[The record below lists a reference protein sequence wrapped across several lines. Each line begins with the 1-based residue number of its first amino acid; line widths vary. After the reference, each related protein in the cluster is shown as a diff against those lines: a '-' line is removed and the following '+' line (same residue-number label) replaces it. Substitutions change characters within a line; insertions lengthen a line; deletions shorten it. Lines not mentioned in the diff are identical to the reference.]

1 MLTLAKFLKRR
12 YRIKARS
19 FHVWTKDGVRIT
31 GLHLNKLK
39 SDMIVIYAHGFMA
52 NKEHGQVPCFVQALA
67 KYCDVIAVDL
77 RGHGESDG
85 GCTMGKREVLDI
97 EAAVG
102 YARSLGYKRII
113 TVGSSM
119 GGASIIRHAAL
130 YKSQDGVVTIGAF
143 ADVANLGR
151 MGSEYYVKFLY
162 HTGRFGEIWSYLT
175 RGTRLYKLEKQRSPL
190 KLIAQVAPLP
200 LLIIHGEWDL
210 MVHPRAAR
218 QLFSQANEP
227 KEMIIIPRGGHDS
240 PHLNEH
246 TAKRIWQWIGQHNQ
260 PIAYPT
266 PQPDARLAQ
275 RI

>member
-1 MLTLAKFLKRR
+1 MLTIAKFWKRR
-12 YRIKARS
+12 YRIKARP
-19 FHVWTKDGVRIT
+19 FHVWTKDEVRIT
-31 GLHLNKLK
+31 GFHLNKLK
-39 SDMIVIYAHGFMA
+39 GDTVIIYAHGFMA
-52 NKEHGQVPCFVQALA
+52 NKEHGQVPRFVQALS

-97 EAAVG
+97 EASVK

-143 ADVANLGR
+143 ADVTNLGR
-151 MGSEYYVKFLY
+151 MVSAYYVKFLY

-175 RGTRLYKLEKQRSPL
+175 RATRLDKLEKQRSPL
-190 KLIAQVAPLP
+190 KLIGQVTPLP
-200 LLIIHGEWDL
+200 LLIIHGEWDPL
-210 MVHPRAAR
+210 VHPRSAQ
-218 QLFSQANEP
+218 QLFSRANEP

-246 TAKRIWQWIGQHNQ
+246 TAKRIWQWLSKHEQ
-260 PIAYPT
+260 PIAYPS
-266 PQPDARLAQ
+266 PEANIRLVQ
-275 RI
+275 HV